1 MKILLTGASGFI
13 GQAIHQTLTAQ
24 GHTVIRA
31 VRKPSQ
37 PSDIAVNFEQDTSA
51 ATWLPRLQ
59 GNDGKIDAV
68 INAVGILGG
77 SEAQMMAVHA
87 MAPAALA
94 QAAAQAGV
102 KQFVQVSA
110 LGVDSGLDTLYY
122 RSKLAGEQGI
132 RAAMPQ
138 AAVLRPSMVY
148 GAAGAATQMFT
159 QLTRLPL
166 IALPLAGRM
175 RVQPVHV
182 SDVAAGVAALLT
194 RNEGLNE
201 NLTIHAVG
209 AAPLALADYL
219 KSLASQLGRSL
230 PLKLSA
236 VLPMPMF
243 AAKLSAQLM
252 SHLPQQVWTP
262 ETLAM
267 LVAGSQ
273 ADAQP
278 FTALLGRAPLA
289 VDAFVKHGA

>member
-13 GQAIHQTLTAQ
+13 GQAVHQTLTEQ
-24 GHTVIRA
+24 GHVVVRA

-37 PSDIAVNFEQDTSA
+37 ATDIAVNFEQDTRA

-59 GNDGKIDAV
+59 GIDAV

-77 SEAQMMAVHA
+77 SEAQMTAVHA
-87 MAPAALA
+87 LAPTALA
-94 QAAAQAGV
+94 QAAVQAGV
-102 KQFVQVSA
+102 KQFVQLSA
-110 LGVDSGLDTLYY
+110 LGVDSGLNTLYY

-148 GAAGAATQMFT
+148 GAAGAATQMFM

-166 IALPLAGRM
+166 IALPMAGKM
-175 RVQPVHV
+175 MVQPVHV
-182 SDVAAGVAALLT
+182 ADVAAGVAALLL
-194 RNEGLNE
+194 GHGGK
-201 NLTIHAVG
+201 TIHAVG
-209 AAPLALADYL
+209 AMPLQLADYL

-230 PLKLSA
+230 PFKLSA
-236 VLPMPMF
+236 VLPMPML
-243 AAKLSAQLM
+243 AAKLSAQAM
-252 SHLPQQVWTP
+252 SHLPQHVWTP

-273 ADAQP
+273 ADAQA
-278 FTALLGRAPLA
+278 FAHLLGRSPLTA
-289 VDAFVKHGA
+289 ANFVAHPS

>member
-1 MKILLTGASGFI
+1 MNIFLTGASGFI
-13 GQAIHQTLTAQ
+13 GRTIEIQLTQ
-24 GHTVIRA
+24 LGHNVVRG
-31 VRKPSQ
+31 VRKPSR
-37 PSDIAVNFEQDTSA
+37 PTDVAVNFEQDTAA
-51 ATWLPRLQ
+51 ATWMQRLH
-59 GNDGKIDAV
+59 GIDAV

-87 MAPAALA
+87 HAPTALA

-102 KQFVQVSA
+102 KHFVQLSA

-138 AAVLRPSMVY
+138 AGVLRPSMVY

-166 IALPLAGRM
+166 IALPMAGRM
-175 RVQPVHV
+175 VVQPVHV
-182 SDVAAGVAALLT
+182 SDVAAGVAALLSKT
-194 RNEGLNE
+194 ESQ
-201 NLTIHAVG
+201 TIHAVG
-209 AAPLALADYL
+209 AAPLPLADYL
-219 KSLASQLGRSL
+219 KSLAVQLGRSL

-243 AAKLSAQLM
+243 AAKLSAQVM
-252 SHLPQQVWTP
+252 SHLPQHVWTP

-278 FTALLGRAPLA
+278 FTALLGRSPLA
-289 VDAFVKHGA
+289 VERFVAYRG

>member
-13 GQAIHQTLTAQ
+13 GRAVHQALTAQ

-31 VRKPSQ
+31 VRKPTQ
-37 PSDIAVNFEQDTSA
+37 PTDITVSFEQDTTA
-51 ATWLPRLQ
+51 TTWLPRLQ
-59 GNDGKIDAV
+59 GKDGKIEAV
-68 INAVGILGG
+68 VNAVGILGD

-87 MAPAALA
+87 HAPTALA
-94 QAAAQAGV
+94 QAASQVGV
-102 KQFVQVSA
+102 KHFVQLSA

-132 RAAMPQ
+132 RASMPQ
-138 AAVLRPSMVY
+138 AGILRPSMVF

-166 IALPLAGRM
+166 IALPMAGRM
-175 RVQPVHV
+175 IVQPVHV
-182 SDVAAGVAALLT
+182 SDVAAGVVALLSKT
-194 RNEGLNE
+194 E
-201 NLTIHAVG
+201 NQTIHAVG
-209 AAPLALADYL
+209 AAPLPLADYL
-219 KSLASQLGRSL
+219 KSLAVQLGRSF

-236 VLPMPMF
+236 VLPVPMF
-243 AAKLSAQLM
+243 AAKLSAQVM

-273 ADAQP
+273 ADVQP
-278 FTALLGRAPLA
+278 FTALLGRSPLA
-289 VDAFVKHGA
+289 VESFVAHRG

>member
-31 VRKPSQ
+31 LRKPTQ
-37 PSDIAVNFEQDTSA
+37 PSDIAVNFEQDTAA

-59 GNDGKIDAV
+59 GKDGKIDAV

-87 MAPAALA
+87 LAPTALA
-94 QAAAQAGV
+94 QAAAKAGV
-102 KQFVQVSA
+102 KHFVQVSA

-138 AAVLRPSMVY
+138 AAVLRPSLVF
-148 GAAGAATQMFT
+148 GHGGDSSEMFM
-159 QLTRLPL
+159 QLTRVPLLLLPKAGNML
-166 IALPLAGRM
+166 I
-175 RVQPVHV
+175 QPVHV
-182 SDVAAGVAALLT
+182 SDVAAGVAALLG
-194 RNEGLNE
+194 NAAGK
-201 NLTIHAVG
+201 TIDAVG
-209 AAPLALADYL
+209 ISVVTMAAYL
-219 KSLASQLGRSL
+219 KSLSQQLNRKA
-230 PLKLSA
+230 PLRLLS

-243 AAKLSAQLM
+243 VANVSARLAQY
-252 SHLPQQVWTP
+252 LPQYVWTP

-267 LVAGSQ
+267 LLTGSQ
-273 ADAQP
+273 ADVQP
-278 FTALLGRAPLA
+278 FTNLLGRQPLNLER
-289 VDAFVKHGA
+289 FVNYAN

>member
-13 GQAIHQTLTAQ
+13 GQAIHQSLAAQ

-31 VRKPSQ
+31 VRKPNQ
-37 PSDIAVNFEQDTSA
+37 PSDITVNFEQDTA
-51 ATWLPRLQ
+51 ATTWLPRLL
-59 GNDGKIDAV
+59 GVDGV

-87 MAPAALA
+87 LAPSALA

-122 RSKLAGEQGI
+122 RSKLAGEQGV
-132 RAAMPQ
+132 RAAMPH

-159 QLTRLPL
+159 QLTRVPL

-175 RVQPVHV
+175 SVQPVHV
-182 SDVAAGVAALLT
+182 SDVAAGVAALMNVNAST
-194 RNEGLNE
+194 AQ
-201 NLTIHAVG
+201 TIHAVG
-209 AAPLALADYL
+209 AAPMSLADYL
-219 KSLASQLGRSL
+219 KSLAAQLGRSA

-252 SHLPQQVWTP
+252 SHLPQHVWTP

-278 FTALLGRAPLA
+278 FTQLLGRSPLA
-289 VDAFVKHGA
+289 VAEFVKHGA

>member
-13 GQAIHQTLTAQ
+13 GRTIHQALTAQ

-31 VRKPSQ
+31 VRKPTQ
-37 PSDIAVNFEQDTSA
+37 PTDITVNFEQDTA
-51 ATWLPRLQ
+51 ASTWLQRLQ
-59 GNDGKIDAV
+59 GVDAV

-77 SEAQMMAVHA
+77 SEAQMLAVHA
-87 MAPAALA
+87 HAPAALA
-94 QAAAQAGV
+94 QAAARAGV
-102 KQFVQVSA
+102 KHFVQLSA
-110 LGVDSGLDTLYY
+110 LGVDSGLNTLYY

-175 RVQPVHV
+175 VVQPVHV
-182 SDVAAGVAALLT
+182 SDVVAGLTALMT
-194 RNEGLNE
+194 KSEGL
-201 NLTIHAVG
+201 TVHAVG
-209 AAPLALADYL
+209 AAPLPLADYL
-219 KSLASQLGRSL
+219 KSLAVQLGRSL
-230 PLKLSA
+230 PFKLSA

-243 AAKLSAQLM
+243 AAKLSAQVM
-252 SHLPQQVWTP
+252 SHLPQHVWTP

-278 FTALLGRAPLA
+278 FTALLGRLPLA
-289 VDAFVKHGA
+289 VDNFVAYKG

>member
-13 GQAIHQTLTAQ
+13 GQTIHQTLTTQ

-31 VRKPSQ
+31 LRKPSQ
-37 PSDIAVNFEQDTSA
+37 PTDIAVNFEQDTAA
-51 ATWLPRLQ
+51 ATWLPRLR
-59 GNDGKIDAV
+59 GIDAV

-87 MAPAALA
+87 LAPTALA

-110 LGVDSGLDTLYY
+110 LGVDSGLNTLYY

-132 RAAMPQ
+132 RAAMPH

-159 QLTRLPL
+159 QLTRVPL

-182 SDVAAGVAALLT
+182 SDVAAGVAALLHAST
-194 RNEGLNE
+194 AQ
-201 NLTIHAVG
+201 TIHAVG
-209 AAPLALADYL
+209 AAPMTLADYL
-219 KSLASQLGRSL
+219 KSLAAQLGRSL

-243 AAKLSAQLM
+243 AAQLSAQLM
-252 SHLPQQVWTP
+252 SHLPQHVWTP

-278 FTALLGRAPLA
+278 FTQLLGRSPLA
-289 VDAFVKHGA
+289 VAAFVKHGA

>member
-31 VRKPSQ
+31 LRKPNQ
-37 PSDIAVNFEQDTSA
+37 PSDIAVNFEQDTA
-51 ATWLPRLQ
+51 ATTWLPRLN
-59 GNDGKIDAV
+59 GIDAV

-87 MAPAALA
+87 LAPTALA

-110 LGVDSGLDTLYY
+110 LGVDCGLDTLYY

-138 AAVLRPSMVY
+138 AAVLRPSLVF
-148 GAAGAATQMFT
+148 GHGGDSSEMFMK
-159 QLTRLPL
+159 LTRLPVL
-166 IALPLAGRM
+166 LLPKAGEM
-175 RVQPVHV
+175 KIQPVHV
-182 SDVAAGVAALLT
+182 SDVAAGVAALLG
-194 RNEGLNE
+194 NAAGE
-201 NLTIHAVG
+201 TIHAVG
-209 AAPLALADYL
+209 TSVVTMTDYL
-219 KSLASQLGRSL
+219 KSLSSQLNRKA
-230 PLKLSA
+230 PLRLLR

-243 AAKLSAQLM
+243 AANVSATLAQY
-252 SHLPQQVWTP
+252 LPQHVWTP

-267 LVAGSQ
+267 LLTGSQ
-273 ADAQP
+273 ADVAPFAVVLNRQP
-278 FTALLGRAPLA
+278 LNLEN
-289 VDAFVKHGA
+289 FVNHAN

>member
-13 GQAIHQTLTAQ
+13 GRTIHQALTAQ

-31 VRKPSQ
+31 VRKPTQ
-37 PSDIAVNFEQDTSA
+37 PTDITVNFEQDTA
-51 ATWLPRLQ
+51 ASTWLQRLQ
-59 GNDGKIDAV
+59 GVDAV

-77 SEAQMMAVHA
+77 SEAQMLAVHA
-87 MAPAALA
+87 HAPAALA
-94 QAAAQAGV
+94 QAAARAGV
-102 KQFVQVSA
+102 KHFVQLSA
-110 LGVDSGLDTLYY
+110 LGVDSGLNTLYY

-175 RVQPVHV
+175 VVQPVHV
-182 SDVAAGVAALLT
+182 SDVVAGLTALMT
-194 RNEGLNE
+194 KSEGL
-201 NLTIHAVG
+201 TVHAVG
-209 AAPLALADYL
+209 AAPLPLADYL
-219 KSLASQLGRSL
+219 KSLAVQLGRSL
-230 PLKLSA
+230 PLKLSV

-243 AAKLSAQLM
+243 AAKLSAQVM
-252 SHLPQQVWTP
+252 SHLPQHVWTP

-267 LVAGSQ
+267 LLAGSQ
-273 ADAQP
+273 CDAQP
-278 FTALLGRAPLA
+278 FTALLGRSPLA
-289 VDAFVKHGA
+289 VESFVAYKG

>member
-24 GHTVIRA
+24 GHTIIRA
-31 VRKPSQ
+31 VRKPSL
-37 PSDIAVNFEQDTSA
+37 PTDIAVNFEQDTA
-51 ATWLPRLQ
+51 ASTWLPRLQ
-59 GNDGKIDAV
+59 GIDAV

-87 MAPAALA
+87 QAPTALA

-102 KQFVQVSA
+102 KHFVQLSA

-122 RSKLAGEQGI
+122 RSKWAGEQGV

-138 AAVLRPSMVY
+138 AGVLRPSMVY

-166 IALPLAGRM
+166 IALPMAGRM
-175 RVQPVHV
+175 VVQPVHV
-182 SDVAAGVAALLT
+182 SDVAAGVLALLSKT
-194 RNEGLNE
+194 ESQ
-201 NLTIHAVG
+201 TIHAVG
-209 AAPLALADYL
+209 AAPLPLADYL
-219 KSLASQLGRSL
+219 KSLAAQLGRSL

-243 AAKLSAQLM
+243 AAKLSAQVM
-252 SHLPQQVWTP
+252 SHLPQHVWTP

-267 LVAGSQ
+267 LLAGSQ
-273 ADAQP
+273 CDAQP
-278 FTALLGRAPLA
+278 FTALLGRSPLA
-289 VDAFVKHGA
+289 VDNFVAYKG